1 LPSKV
6 LASALRIITYT
17 AVVVGFGLLCYS
29 SYLKYRDT
37 GSINWLGLVLVNAMF
52 TAMYIAR
59 RDAISV
65 TPSVSLWLLAVV
77 ATCLPLIAQSSAR
90 AQSAA
95 LGNIVQLVGVC
106 AFVAA
111 MLSLRRS
118 FGIVPANRG
127 IRTQGLYRVVRHP
140 VYAAELLTFMGF
152 AIANPSAWNFGIL
165 ICEGGLQF
173 TRACAEERFLSTD
186 PVYSHYRTRVKYRL
200 IPFII

>member
-1 LPSKV
+1 LRSKV
-6 LASALRIITYT
+6 LASALRIIPYT
-17 AVVVGFGLLCYS
+17 VVVVGFGLLCYA

-59 RDAISV
+59 RDATSISSA
-65 TPSVSLWLLAVV
+65 PSLWLLAFV
-77 ATCLPLIAQSSAR
+77 ATCLPLIARSSAP
-90 AQSAA
+90 APSAA
-95 LGNIVQLVGVC
+95 VGNIVQLAGVG

-140 VYAAELLTFMGF
+140 VYAAELLTFAGF

-165 ICEGGLQF
+165 LCECALQF

-186 PVYSHYRTRVKYRL
+186 PVYSHYRARVKYRL